1 MPLNRQELRNVMPVD
16 YADLV
21 RELEDDK
28 NDIKTNEKV
37 FSEFVEDIENK
48 ISSEHKS
55 WSLTTS
61 SKNIH

>member
-1 MPLNRQELRNVMPVD
+1 MKRALENSKMLSESLN
-16 YADLV
+16 
-21 RELEDDK
+21 DK
-28 NDIKTNEKV
+28 NDIKTDEAV
-37 FSEFVEDIENK
+37 FWDFVEDVENN